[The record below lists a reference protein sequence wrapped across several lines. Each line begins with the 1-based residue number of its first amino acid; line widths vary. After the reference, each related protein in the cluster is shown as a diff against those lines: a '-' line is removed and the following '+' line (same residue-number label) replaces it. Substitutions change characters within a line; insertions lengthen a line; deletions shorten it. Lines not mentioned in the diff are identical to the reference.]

1 MVGDGVN
8 DGPALAA
15 AYVAMTP
22 ASASDVGRAAA
33 DFVIVSESLDAIP
46 LAHTVARRARRLI
59 LQNFMLAASYNI
71 IAVPIAI
78 AGFAS
83 PLSAAIAMSTS
94 SLLVTGNA
102 LRLNWVSKRSN
113 NAKPEPARMEASA

>member
-1 MVGDGVN
+1 MN

-46 LAHTVARRARRLI
+46 LAHNVARRARRLI
-59 LQNFMLAASYNI
+59 LQNFMLAAGYNI

-78 AGFAS
+78 TGFAS

-102 LRLNWVSKRSN
+102 LRLNWVHNRTTK
-113 NAKPEPARMEASA
+113 AAPEPARIEASA